1 MTRPPAKRGSA
12 LARPGLWAARQRIS
26 EAALPRL
33 MAWSAAAGLLILW
46 AWHARQLWL
55 NAVDAPYWDDWEAL
69 SPEALPAGFS
79 WGWVYARHNESRMVA
94 TKLQLWLLYGLTGWN
109 LALQQAVNFVLYG
122 LGLATLT
129 SFARRALPDL
139 GLFPL
144 CGFLAF
150 ALSPLYFETHTIG
163 IQSCFHFSLLF
174 FLGAL
179 QALFRE
185 PLGTGALASGL
196 ALAWLGMN
204 SHASGFVSC
213 GVLLAGFCAYKAS
226 LLAGPARRREAAQFA
241 AAAAALVL
249 GAGLW
254 LSDYQKNPGHP
265 PGTSPASPLFWRFF
279 ANIVSFGFGMDQLSM
294 TLGLF
299 CLAVILAPLW
309 GTARESRPWP
319 LALWAVGTAV
329 AAVLSV
335 LAGISFARA
344 AMGLEWAKSSRYGE
358 LAVILL
364 PLSAMAW
371 HIRLRD
377 KPRTKARALACLWI
391 LGFLGFSGNW
401 DFSIYGLVAAQRRRG
416 LECLKRHYQGQ
427 GPPLC
432 PDLYPF
438 PLAEKL
444 EQAKK
449 LSVSFYRGISGS
461 GAGPR

>member
-1 MTRPPAKRGSA
+1 MPSARRGSP
-12 LARPGLWAARQRIS
+12 LSMPEFW
-26 EAALPRL
+26 
-33 MAWSAAAGLLILW
+33 AAAGLLILW
-46 AWHARQLWL
+46 AWHGRALWL

-79 WGWVYARHNESRMVA
+79 WGWVYARHNESRMLS
-94 TKLQLWLLYGLTGWN
+94 TKLQIWLLYGLTGWN
-109 LALQQAVNFVLYG
+109 LALQQAANFVLYG
-122 LGLATLT
+122 LGLAALA
-129 SFARRALPDL
+129 SFARRVLPDL
-139 GLFPL
+139 GLLPL

-163 IQSCFHFSLLF
+163 IQSCFHFSILF

-196 ALAWLGMN
+196 ALSWLGMN
-204 SHASGFVSC
+204 SHVSGFVSC

-226 LLAGPARRREAAQFA
+226 RITAALSQGEGGGFVGGSPKSLRDAAQFA

-249 GAGLW
+249 GAALW

-294 TLGLF
+294 TLGLL
-299 CLAVILAPLW
+299 CLAVVLAPLW

-335 LAGISFARA
+335 LAGISFARGG
-344 AMGLEWAKSSRYGE
+344 MGLEWAKSSRYGE

-371 HIRLRD
+371 HLRFRNQ
-377 KPRTKARALACLWI
+377 PRTRARALACLWG

-401 DFSIYGLVAAQRRRG
+401 DFSIYDLIADQRRRG

-427 GPPLC
+427 GPALC

-449 LSVSFYRGISGS
+449 LDVSFYRGVSGS
-461 GAGPR
+461 GAELR